1 MLEWPFF
8 VIINIYE
15 NFPFRLCKFLGCPHS
30 CGEAHRCRST
40 SELLRLQILNTFNK
54 LYEIDQ
60 RQFRMF
66 LRDIINQRPLTEVID
81 FFHSFVGFC
90 SESGSPISPLRKYFV
105 KVELPYLLMF
115 NVHPFL
121 ISEHIF

>member
-1 MLEWPFF
+1 MLEQPFF
-8 VIINIYE
+8 FFIIKAYY
-15 NFPFRLCKFLGCPHS
+15 NFFKFRLCKFLGCPHS

-66 LRDIINQRPLTEVID
+66 LRDIINQRSLMEVID

-90 SESGSPISPLRKYFV
+90 SESGSPISPLRKYFFEV
-105 KVELPYLLMF
+105 LHLIMF
-115 NVHPFL
+115 IALNF
-121 ISEHIF
+121 F